1 VAVLVGA
8 GVSVGVSRK
17 KLLQLAKTAIAA
29 SAPTMIIAWYF
40 FLFASI
46 DIALVRKQLQNL
58 HILMQHSCQE
68 DFLARIT

>member
-1 VAVLVGA
+1 MAVLVGA

-29 SAPTMIIAWYF
+29 SATTMIIAWYF

-58 HILMQHSCQE
+58 YILMQHSCQE
-68 DFLARIT
+68 IFLARIP